1 METLKILTQRAT
13 FLFALIFQTILNNF
27 VLYNFYWS
35 LYLMRSLKDC
45 LVFYS
50 HGLVSTWSSLFL
62 SHLLCSRVQVTK
74 NNLIYVLQKYFWG
87 LSIYKLNEDFMIFDI
102 KMIKRSPHYFKTTF
116 FNGFFDGT
124 QLFLCFLLVVLIS

>member
-1 METLKILTQRAT
+1 METLKTLRQRAT
-13 FLFALIFQTILNNF
+13 FLFALIFQTIFNNF

-35 LYLMRSLKDC
+35 LYLLRSLKDC

-50 HGLVSTWSSLFL
+50 NGLVSTWSSLCL
-62 SHLLCSRVQVTK
+62 SHLLWSRVQVTK

-87 LSIYKLNEDFMIFDI
+87 LSIYKLNEGFMIFDI
-102 KMIKRSPHYFKTTF
+102 KMIKQSPNYFETTF